1 MYTVMMRDGSKIK
14 KYYSETLLEIICRNS
29 RKKDSTEVII
39 PKSNVAAVRD
49 SRKAR
54 IATGAPLSEQQE
66 LLLW

>member
-1 MYTVMMRDGSKIK
+1 
-14 KYYSETLLEIICRNS
+14 LLEIICRNS

-54 IATGAPLSEQQE
+54 IAAGAPLSEQQE